1 MILARVPMPKL
12 KIPRDVRATS
22 RGIYIETHFQDVPFG
37 ATCWISCAQAW
48 PHTDESSQWR
58 GKLFLTLSVVSQ
70 HSACDDRLP
79 YDMCVPPGTL
89 FVINP
94 LTRHWLMGA
103 EYAHTT
109 KQVPWIGLQWEV
121 PRKRAPQVARDIVRT
136 MGGEWRRAFEM
147 DKRYASWRPTD
158 E

>member
-22 RGIYIETHFQDVPFG
+22 RGIYIETHFQGVPFG

-48 PHTDESSQWR
+48 PHTDCSTQWR
-58 GKLFLTLSVVSQ
+58 GKLFLTLSVKSQ
-70 HSACDDRLP
+70 HCACDDRLP
-79 YDMCVPPGTL
+79 YEMHVPPGTL

-94 LTRHWLMGA
+94 MTRHWLMHDQ
-103 EYAHTT
+103 YASTA

-121 PRKRAPQVARDIVRT
+121 PRKRASQVARDIVRT
-136 MGGEWRRAFEM
+136 LGGEWRREM
-147 DKRYASWRPTD
+147 DKRYAAWRPTD